1 MEIDVQGKLDKLLKW
16 FEGNCQGRAIVA
28 LSGGVDS
35 SLVVYGASKILG
47 RERVLAVTTKSPIN
61 LDEDLL
67 WAKKVASS
75 VGVEHVVIETDEL
88 KYENFRSNPPNRCYF
103 CKENLYSV
111 MEKIKGP
118 TDTLLDG
125 LNASDLRV
133 HRPGFLAKR
142 KYQVRSPLAEVGLTK
157 EDVRGLAKVLGLPN
171 WDRPS
176 ESCLA
181 SRVPYGEEVT
191 REKLERIR
199 EAEAAVKELSTVS
212 LVRVRSHDDLARIE
226 IPKEEMLKLFER
238 DTFSKVA
245 DRLERL
251 GFTYV
256 TVDLKGY
263 RSGSLDLM
271 LRKKVIPLE
280 ENHTSPH
287 LF

>member
-1 MEIDVQGKLDKLLKW
+1 MVREKLPRQGHSCPIWGSRQL
-16 FEGNCQGRAIVA
+16 F
-28 LSGGVDS
+28 GG
-35 SLVVYGASKILG
+35 LRASKTLG
-47 RERVLAVTTKSPIN
+47 RERVLAVTTKSQIN

-67 WAKKVASS
+67 WAERVASS

-103 CKENLYSV
+103 CKDNLYSIMV
-111 MEKIKGP
+111 KIKGP

-191 REKLERIR
+191 REKLARIR
-199 EAEAAVKELSTVS
+199 EAEVAVKELSNVS
-212 LVRVRSHDDLARIE
+212 VVRVRSHGELARIE
-226 IPKEEMLKLFER
+226 VPKEEMFKLFER

-245 DRLERL
+245 DRLEGL

-256 TVDLKGY
+256 TIDLRGY
-263 RSGSLDLM
+263 RSGSLDLV
-271 LRKKVIPLE
+271 LRRKVIPLE
-280 ENHTSPH
+280 GDRTSQH
-287 LF
+287 LI

>member
-1 MEIDVQGKLDKLLKW
+1 MESDVNSKLDELLKW
-16 FEGNCQGRAIVA
+16 FERNCQGRAIVA

-35 SLVVYGASKILG
+35 SLVVYGASKTLG
-47 RERVLAVTTKSPIN
+47 RERVLAVTTKSQIN

-67 WAKKVASS
+67 WAERVASS

-103 CKENLYSV
+103 CKDNLYSIMV
-111 MEKIKGP
+111 KIKGP

-191 REKLERIR
+191 REKLARIR
-199 EAEAAVKELSTVS
+199 EAEVAVKELSNVS
-212 LVRVRSHDDLARIE
+212 VVRVRSHGELARIE
-226 IPKEEMLKLFER
+226 VPKEEMFKLFER

-245 DRLERL
+245 DRLEGL

-256 TVDLKGY
+256 TIDLRGY
-263 RSGSLDLM
+263 RSGSLDLV
-271 LRKKVIPLE
+271 LRRKVIPLE
-280 ENHTSPH
+280 GDRTSQH
-287 LF
+287 LI